1 MNNIKRSL
9 FFTVIRNNI
18 LKINKTNFKSATL
31 FISARK
37 NTTDNKVNIPFSN
50 NKPLYHKDKSYWS
63 ILTTFHHDSIEFR
76 TNENNVKKYPY
87 IWLRDHCKCS
97 TCFNQRTEEL
107 EFDLSE
113 IPLDIKPSSVRNLN
127 DNCFEIIC
135 RCFY

>member
-1 MNNIKRSL
+1 MSSI
-9 FFTVIRNNI
+9 FTVIRNNI
-18 LKINKTNFKSATL
+18 LKINKTNFKSVTL
-31 FISARK
+31 HNSVQN
-37 NTTDNKVNIPFSN
+37 NTTDSNVNIPFSN
-50 NKPLYHKDKSYWS
+50 KKPFYHQDKSFWS
-63 ILTTFHHDSIEFR
+63 ILTTFHQDSIEFR

-135 RCFY
+135 RCFF